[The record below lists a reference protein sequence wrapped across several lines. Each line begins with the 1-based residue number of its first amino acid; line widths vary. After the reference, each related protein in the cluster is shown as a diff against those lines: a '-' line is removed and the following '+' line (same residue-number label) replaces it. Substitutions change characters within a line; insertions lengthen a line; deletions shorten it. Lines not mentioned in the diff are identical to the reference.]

1 MCWILLLHIGWCRRL
16 RAFVRFVVTCIYIDL
31 CLHIKVIWNY
41 CDMLVCLFLCEDVLL
56 ELFYLFIFFFFAT
69 MCTRWVMSLFA
80 DGSSDFNAYIQL
92 NMSMYVLL
100 LLPKTDDELTLY
112 VGLNLLMDCL
122 YIVLNDDIIFIL
134 ALFHW
139 FWCTFNHNKHYDEV
153 NFILFCF

>member
-1 MCWILLLHIGWCRRL
+1 
-16 RAFVRFVVTCIYIDL
+16 
-31 CLHIKVIWNY
+31 
-41 CDMLVCLFLCEDVLL
+41 
-56 ELFYLFIFFFFAT
+56 
-69 MCTRWVMSLFA
+69 MSLFA

-134 ALFHW
+134 ALFH
-139 FWCTFNHNKHYDEV
+139 
-153 NFILFCF
+153 